1 MADVAER
8 ILAPVA
14 TPRILDP
21 AEWTARAED
30 HRSRVDAFTAA
41 HRARAHTGE
50 RHPVW
55 DFLFTYYSLR
65 PRQLR
70 VWHPGY
76 GTVLSGPAANR
87 YLTRAGYQETADGVT
102 VSRDHLQSRLDTVR
116 FVAALLRSTAARAPR
131 FGCFGMHEWAMVYHA
146 GEVRHS
152 GVPLRLGAAGTDAVV
167 ESMPLR
173 CSHFDAFRF
182 FTEPAAARNEG
193 RPTREAQSQWEQP
206 GCLHANMDLYKWCY
220 KLGPLVDSGLLLA
233 CLELAARAR
242 ALDMQASPYDL
253 GGFGFEPVAV
263 EEPAGRA
270 EYVRRQGLIA
280 RQAAP
285 LRAALA
291 KRCEELLD
299 GHLDGHAAL
308 VAPGVPSERRPTT
321 DKIN

>member
-1 MADVAER
+1 MAE
-8 ILAPVA
+8 
-14 TPRILDP
+14 PRILP
-21 AEWTARAED
+21 ESEWTARAED
-30 HRSRVDAFTAA
+30 HRDRVAAFTSA
-41 HRARAHTGE
+41 HRVGTGTGQ

-65 PRQLR
+65 PRQLM

-76 GTVLSGPAANR
+76 GSVLAGREARR
-87 YLTRAGYQETADGVT
+87 YLTRAGYQETADGVG
-102 VSRDHLQSRLDTVR
+102 VSPDYLQTRLDTVR
-116 FVAALLRSTAARAPR
+116 FVAGLLRSTATRVPR
-131 FGCFGMHEWAMVYHA
+131 FGCFGMHEWAMVYRA
-146 GEVRHS
+146 GEIRHN

-193 RPTREAQSQWEQP
+193 RPTRQAQSAWEQP

-220 KLGPLVDSGLLLA
+220 KLGPLVDSDLLLA

-253 GGFGFEPVAV
+253 GAFGFEPVAV

-280 RQAAP
+280 QQAEP

-291 KRCEELLD
+291 KRCDEL
-299 GHLDGHAAL
+299 LDGHAAL
-308 VAPGVPSERRPTT
+308 VALGAPSERRSTT
-321 DKIN
+321 DKINRLSLREEI